1 MSAEAAMGAK
11 TWMAVYADGSVPT
24 LLRAQPVLNRNASE
38 IVAKRL
44 FPKEMLTP
52 LEDGD
57 LSFTSPP
64 DDELLVG
71 CLGGVT
77 ILAAAEF
84 GRDRPSTLPSAFIEE
99 SRGRTLYLHAMHSVV
114 DWFAYAV
121 WRDAKLGRA
130 LSRSPDDGII
140 EDIGTPQPF
149 EEPYWNGDHP
159 AVDPSE
165 EDEAAYPFP
174 FHPLELGEAALGALF
189 GYHLEGPIDASL
201 LEPES
206 IPLARFKRSKS
217 WWKLW

>member
-1 MSAEAAMGAK
+1 M
-11 TWMAVYADGSVPT
+11 
-24 LLRAQPVLNRNASE
+24 
-38 IVAKRL
+38 
-44 FPKEMLTP
+44 
-52 LEDGD
+52 
-57 LSFTSPP
+57 
-64 DDELLVG
+64 
-71 CLGGVT
+71 
-77 ILAAAEF
+77 

-121 WRDAKLGRA
+121 WRDAKLVRA
-130 LSRSPDDGII
+130 LSLSPDDGII
-140 EDIGTPQPF
+140 EDIGTREPF